1 LLKKVVTIEKKVRK
15 IVFSTF
21 EKMITNDNKKWQKWQ
36 KYKIYNN
43 FIIIIHN
50 NILKLIFIFYIHI
63 YKMITNDNFK
73 VAKVAL

>member
-1 LLKKVVTIEKKVRK
+1 
-15 IVFSTF
+15 
-21 EKMITNDNKKWQKWQ
+21 MITKKWHKWR

-50 NILKLIFIFYIHI
+50 NILKLIFIFYIHNF
-63 YKMITNDNFK
+63 KMITNDNQF